1 MRVLSNPS
9 SDVVCIAGS
18 GLTFSLRIFKA
29 DNEAGERDDKCLYT
43 PMDLEHE
50 TEEFVQGLGFLSDT
64 FTFWKAQMEVF
75 YERLKSTMSDISAPP
90 EEEEG

>member
-1 MRVLSNPS
+1 MKPANEMINAFIPQWIWSTRLK
-9 SDVVCIAGS
+9 
-18 GLTFSLRIFKA
+18 SLFK
-29 DNEAGERDDKCLYT
+29 
-43 PMDLEHE
+43 
-50 TEEFVQGLGFLSDT
+50 GLGFLSDT